1 MSGVNKVILLG
12 HLGKDPELKQ
22 VGNDNQV
29 CNATLA
35 TSEKY
40 KDKETTEWHDLEIWG
55 KQGANFAQYLSKG
68 SPVFVEGK
76 IKTDSWENEQGEK
89 RSRKKILV
97 LSFTMLG
104 SGKGQDKKEQGNTPT
119 QSGQPGPGDESNT
132 LPF

>member
-22 VGNDNQV
+22 IGSDNQV

-68 SPVFVEGK
+68 SPVFIEGK

-97 LSFTMLG
+97 LAFTMLG
-104 SGKGQDKKEQGNTPT
+104 SGGKGKPNEPSEAVKAAEKMAD
-119 QSGQPGPGDESNT
+119 DDSNELT
-132 LPF
+132 F